1 MKTKH
6 KIWPSLLWY
15 LHYCRGVLNVTCF
28 RTEFCSIVFAGIGN
42 NEGKHRTLM
51 RNQRK
56 AVTALHAS
64 SMKNWMSTGQ
74 EVEINL
80 RRARVSQD
88 ILYWNETFRFVLW
101 SRLTNIFIQTDTWG
115 RGRCTL
121 FLLWC
126 FLYLFLFLLCM
137 WETSACEAQSA
148 VPPPPHVVHTW
159 TKQQRSQRC
168 NMKDWTPVSVT
179 YHRSN
184 CQLYSV

>member
-1 MKTKH
+1 MKPKKSCDGTTC
-6 KIWPSLLWY
+6 IY
-15 LHYCRGVLNVTCF
+15 LPWR
-28 RTEFCSIVFAGIGN
+28 
-42 NEGKHRTLM
+42 NEG
-51 RNQRK
+51 
-56 AVTALHAS
+56 
-64 SMKNWMSTGQ
+64 TGQ

-88 ILYWNETFRFVLW
+88 ILLLTGNLSLSSCVTVSVEPYWNETFRFVFW

-126 FLYLFLFLLCM
+126 FLYLFWFLLCM
-137 WETSACEAQSA
+137 WETSACEAQPA
-148 VPPPPHVVHTW
+148 VPPPPHVVHTS

-184 CQLYSV
+184 CQLDSV